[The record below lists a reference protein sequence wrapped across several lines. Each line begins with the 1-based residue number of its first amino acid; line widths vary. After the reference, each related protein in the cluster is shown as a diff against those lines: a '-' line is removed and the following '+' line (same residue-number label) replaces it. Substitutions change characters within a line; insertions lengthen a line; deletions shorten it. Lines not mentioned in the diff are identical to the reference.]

1 METIILIPAYNEEKN
16 IKEVTTRVKKSG
28 FFPIVIDDGSNDRT
42 AEVAEKS
49 GTTVVRHEKNKGKGE
64 AMTTGFKLIAE
75 KYPEVKYVVILDADL
90 QYDPEDIPRIVEP
103 LKKNEADFITGYRN
117 WKEVPGRHSLGNFV
131 WRNTF
136 NLFFGTKLKD
146 TNCGFI
152 AMTTEAMK
160 KMMKITYGGY
170 IIENMM
176 LAEALKNNFRIKQV
190 PVKVHYHYIRSIPGG
205 SRIVLGCWIF
215 IIKRALRQRFRIKL

>member
-1 METIILIPAYNEEKN
+1 METIVLIPAYNEEKN
-16 IKEVTTRVKKSG
+16 IKEVVNRTKNSG
-28 FFPIVIDDGSNDRT
+28 FFPIVIDDGSADKT
-42 AEVAEKS
+42 SEIVKKGGA
-49 GTTVVRHEKNKGKGE
+49 VVVTHEKNKGKGE

-75 KYPEVKYVVILDADL
+75 KYSKTKYIVILDADL
-90 QYDPEDIPRIVEP
+90 QYNPEDIPRVIQP
-103 LKKNEADFITGYRN
+103 LRDNEADFVTGYRN
-117 WKEVPGRHSLGNFV
+117 WKEVPRRHSLGNFV

-152 AMTTEAMK
+152 AMTTKAMK

-205 SRIVLGCWIF
+205 TRIVLGCWIF